1 MERFCDEYSG
11 GIWSFYTLSNG
22 GAFMAPDADSDDKW
36 HLFNSMNGNGA
47 QMSAE
52 AAGIAICLIEYSHHA
67 CRTECDAMT
76 EHYYR
81 LRDYAL
87 QHPEQSLI
95 PQAPALPLTAQ
106 RTVKRALTLLDRHL
120 RETGVAF
127 TSTQAAR
134 DWLKLKMAGLERE
147 EFMVL
152 YLNQQNQLIAHETLF
167 AGSISSTEV
176 HPREVVKRALY
187 FNAAAVI
194 LAHNHP
200 SGDTTPSQAD
210 KTITQRLV
218 QALQLVDIRVPDHL
232 IVGGTQILSFAEHGL
247 L

>member
-1 MERFCDEYSG
+1 M
-11 GIWSFYTLSNG
+11 
-22 GAFMAPDADSDDKW
+22 M
-36 HLFNSMNGNGA
+36 
-47 QMSAE
+47 
-52 AAGIAICLIEYSHHA
+52 
-67 CRTECDAMT
+67 
-76 EHYYR
+76 
-81 LRDYAL
+81 
-87 QHPEQSLI
+87 EQSLI
-95 PQAPALPLTAQ
+95 PQTPVLPLTAQ

-147 EFMVL
+147 EFMTL
-152 YLNQQNQLIAHETLF
+152 YLNQQTQLIAHETLF

-232 IVGGTQILSFAEHGL
+232 IVGGRQIYSFAEHGL

>member
-1 MERFCDEYSG
+1 M
-11 GIWSFYTLSNG
+11 
-22 GAFMAPDADSDDKW
+22 M
-36 HLFNSMNGNGA
+36 
-47 QMSAE
+47 
-52 AAGIAICLIEYSHHA
+52 
-67 CRTECDAMT
+67 
-76 EHYYR
+76 
-81 LRDYAL
+81 
-87 QHPEQSLI
+87 EQSLSPLSPI
-95 PQAPALPLTAQ
+95 LPLTAQ
-106 RTVKRALTLLDRHL
+106 RTIKRALTLLDRHL

-167 AGSISSTEV
+167 TGSISSTEV

-187 FNAAAVI
+187 FNAAAV
-194 LAHNHP
+194 LFAHNHP
-200 SGDTTPSQAD
+200 SGDITPSQAD

-232 IVGGTQILSFAEHGL
+232 IVGGRQIYSFAEHGL

>member
-1 MERFCDEYSG
+1 M
-11 GIWSFYTLSNG
+11 
-22 GAFMAPDADSDDKW
+22 M
-36 HLFNSMNGNGA
+36 
-47 QMSAE
+47 
-52 AAGIAICLIEYSHHA
+52 
-67 CRTECDAMT
+67 
-76 EHYYR
+76 
-81 LRDYAL
+81 
-87 QHPEQSLI
+87 EQSLI
-95 PQAPALPLTAQ
+95 PQTPVLPLTAQ

-152 YLNQQNQLIAHETLF
+152 YLNQQNQLIAHEILF

-218 QALQLVDIRVPDHL
+218 QALQLIDIRVPDHL

>member
-1 MERFCDEYSG
+1 M
-11 GIWSFYTLSNG
+11 
-22 GAFMAPDADSDDKW
+22 M
-36 HLFNSMNGNGA
+36 
-47 QMSAE
+47 
-52 AAGIAICLIEYSHHA
+52 
-67 CRTECDAMT
+67 
-76 EHYYR
+76 
-81 LRDYAL
+81 
-87 QHPEQSLI
+87 EQSLTQ
-95 PQAPALPLTAQ
+95 PAPALPLTAQ

-152 YLNQQNQLIAHETLF
+152 YLNQQNQLIAHEILF

-218 QALQLVDIRVPDHL
+218 QALQLIDIRVPDHL

>member
-1 MERFCDEYSG
+1 M
-11 GIWSFYTLSNG
+11 
-22 GAFMAPDADSDDKW
+22 M
-36 HLFNSMNGNGA
+36 
-47 QMSAE
+47 
-52 AAGIAICLIEYSHHA
+52 
-67 CRTECDAMT
+67 
-76 EHYYR
+76 
-81 LRDYAL
+81 
-87 QHPEQSLI
+87 EQSLTTLTSV
-95 PQAPALPLTAQ
+95 LPLSAQ
-106 RTVKRALTLLDRHL
+106 RTVQHALALLDRHL
-120 RETGVAF
+120 RKTGVAF

-152 YLNQQNQLIAHETLF
+152 YLNQQNQLITHETLF

-200 SGDTTPSQAD
+200 SGDITPSQAD

>member
-1 MERFCDEYSG
+1 M
-11 GIWSFYTLSNG
+11 
-22 GAFMAPDADSDDKW
+22 
-36 HLFNSMNGNGA
+36 
-47 QMSAE
+47 
-52 AAGIAICLIEYSHHA
+52 
-67 CRTECDAMT
+67 
-76 EHYYR
+76 
-81 LRDYAL
+81 
-87 QHPEQSLI
+87 
-95 PQAPALPLTAQ
+95 
-106 RTVKRALTLLDRHL
+106 
-120 RETGVAF
+120 AF

-176 HPREVVKRALY
+176 HPARWS
-187 FNAAAVI
+187 NAPCTSMRQQCYLRTTIPPVTS
-194 LAHNHP
+194 HP
-200 SGDTTPSQAD
+200 AGAD

-232 IVGGTQILSFAEHGL
+232 IVGGRQIYSFAEHGL

>member
-1 MERFCDEYSG
+1 M
-11 GIWSFYTLSNG
+11 
-22 GAFMAPDADSDDKW
+22 
-36 HLFNSMNGNGA
+36 
-47 QMSAE
+47 
-52 AAGIAICLIEYSHHA
+52 
-67 CRTECDAMT
+67 
-76 EHYYR
+76 
-81 LRDYAL
+81 
-87 QHPEQSLI
+87 EQSLT
-95 PQAPALPLTAQ
+95 PLAPVLPLSAQ
-106 RTVKRALTLLDRHL
+106 RTVQHALALLDRHL

-152 YLNQQNQLIAHETLF
+152 YLNQQNQLLAHETLF
-167 AGSISSTEV
+167 TGTINSTEV

-187 FNAAAVI
+187 FNAAAV
-194 LAHNHP
+194 LFAHNHP

-210 KTITQRLV
+210 KAVTQRLV

-232 IVGGTQILSFAEHGL
+232 IVGGTQRLSFAEHGL

>member
-1 MERFCDEYSG
+1 M
-11 GIWSFYTLSNG
+11 
-22 GAFMAPDADSDDKW
+22 
-36 HLFNSMNGNGA
+36 
-47 QMSAE
+47 
-52 AAGIAICLIEYSHHA
+52 
-67 CRTECDAMT
+67 
-76 EHYYR
+76 
-81 LRDYAL
+81 
-87 QHPEQSLI
+87 EQSISPL
-95 PQAPALPLTAQ
+95 APVLPLTVQ
-106 RTVKRALTLLDRHL
+106 RTVQHALALLDRHL

-134 DWLKLKMAGLERE
+134 DWLRLKMAGLERE

-200 SGDTTPSQAD
+200 SGETTPSQAD
-210 KTITQRLV
+210 KALAQRLV
-218 QALQLVDIRVPDHL
+218 QILQLVDIRVPDHL
-232 IVGGTQILSFAEHGL
+232 IVGGRQIYSFAEQGL

>member
-1 MERFCDEYSG
+1 M
-11 GIWSFYTLSNG
+11 
-22 GAFMAPDADSDDKW
+22 M
-36 HLFNSMNGNGA
+36 
-47 QMSAE
+47 
-52 AAGIAICLIEYSHHA
+52 
-67 CRTECDAMT
+67 
-76 EHYYR
+76 
-81 LRDYAL
+81 
-87 QHPEQSLI
+87 EQSII
-95 PQAPALPLTAQ
+95 PLTPALPLTAQ

-167 AGSISSTEV
+167 AGYISSTEV

-187 FNAAAVI
+187 FNEEAVI

-200 SGDTTPSQAD
+200 SCDTTPSQAD

>member
-1 MERFCDEYSG
+1 M
-11 GIWSFYTLSNG
+11 
-22 GAFMAPDADSDDKW
+22 M
-36 HLFNSMNGNGA
+36 
-47 QMSAE
+47 
-52 AAGIAICLIEYSHHA
+52 
-67 CRTECDAMT
+67 
-76 EHYYR
+76 
-81 LRDYAL
+81 
-87 QHPEQSLI
+87 EQSLT
-95 PQAPALPLTAQ
+95 PLAPVLPLSAQ
-106 RTVKRALTLLDRHL
+106 RTVQHALALLDRYL
-120 RETGVAF
+120 RETGLAF

-134 DWLKLKMAGLERE
+134 DWLRLKMAGLERE

-187 FNAAAVI
+187 FNAAAV
-194 LAHNHP
+194 LFAHNHP

-210 KTITQRLV
+210 KAVTQRLV

>member
-1 MERFCDEYSG
+1 M
-11 GIWSFYTLSNG
+11 
-22 GAFMAPDADSDDKW
+22 M
-36 HLFNSMNGNGA
+36 
-47 QMSAE
+47 
-52 AAGIAICLIEYSHHA
+52 
-67 CRTECDAMT
+67 
-76 EHYYR
+76 
-81 LRDYAL
+81 
-87 QHPEQSLI
+87 EQSLI
-95 PQAPALPLTAQ
+95 PLTPALPLTAQ
-106 RTVKRALTLLDRHL
+106 RTVKRALTLLDQHL

-127 TSTQAAR
+127 TSTQVAR

-147 EFMVL
+147 EFMAL

-167 AGSISSTEV
+167 TGSISCTEV
-176 HPREVVKRALY
+176 HPREVVKRALH

-200 SGDTTPSQAD
+200 SGDTSPSQAD
-210 KTITQRLV
+210 MTITQRLV

>member
-1 MERFCDEYSG
+1 M
-11 GIWSFYTLSNG
+11 
-22 GAFMAPDADSDDKW
+22 M
-36 HLFNSMNGNGA
+36 
-47 QMSAE
+47 
-52 AAGIAICLIEYSHHA
+52 
-67 CRTECDAMT
+67 
-76 EHYYR
+76 
-81 LRDYAL
+81 
-87 QHPEQSLI
+87 EQSLT
-95 PQAPALPLTAQ
+95 PLAPLLSVSAQ

-134 DWLKLKMAGLERE
+134 DWLRLKMAGLERE

-152 YLNQQNQLIAHETLF
+152 YLNQQNQLIAYETLF
-167 AGSISSTEV
+167 TGTINSTEV

-187 FNAAAVI
+187 FNAASV
-194 LAHNHP
+194 LFAHNHP

-210 KTITQRLV
+210 KAVTQRLV

>member
-1 MERFCDEYSG
+1 M
-11 GIWSFYTLSNG
+11 
-22 GAFMAPDADSDDKW
+22 
-36 HLFNSMNGNGA
+36 
-47 QMSAE
+47 
-52 AAGIAICLIEYSHHA
+52 
-67 CRTECDAMT
+67 
-76 EHYYR
+76 
-81 LRDYAL
+81 
-87 QHPEQSLI
+87 EQSMSPL
-95 PQAPALPLTAQ
+95 APVLPLTAQ

-167 AGSISSTEV
+167 TGSISSTEV

-200 SGDTTPSQAD
+200 SGDITPSQAD
-210 KTITQRLV
+210 KAITQRLV

-232 IVGGTQILSFAEHGL
+232 IVGGTQKLSLAEHGL

>member
-1 MERFCDEYSG
+1 M
-11 GIWSFYTLSNG
+11 
-22 GAFMAPDADSDDKW
+22 M
-36 HLFNSMNGNGA
+36 
-47 QMSAE
+47 
-52 AAGIAICLIEYSHHA
+52 
-67 CRTECDAMT
+67 
-76 EHYYR
+76 
-81 LRDYAL
+81 
-87 QHPEQSLI
+87 EQSLI
-95 PQAPALPLTAQ
+95 PLTPALPLTAQ

-176 HPREVVKRALY
+176 HPREVVKRALF

-200 SGDTTPSQAD
+200 S
-210 KTITQRLV
+210 
-218 QALQLVDIRVPDHL
+218 
-232 IVGGTQILSFAEHGL
+232 
-247 L
+247 

>member
-1 MERFCDEYSG
+1 M
-11 GIWSFYTLSNG
+11 
-22 GAFMAPDADSDDKW
+22 M
-36 HLFNSMNGNGA
+36 
-47 QMSAE
+47 
-52 AAGIAICLIEYSHHA
+52 
-67 CRTECDAMT
+67 
-76 EHYYR
+76 
-81 LRDYAL
+81 
-87 QHPEQSLI
+87 EQSLI
-95 PQAPALPLTAQ
+95 PPAPALPLTAQ

-152 YLNQQNQLIAHETLF
+152 YLNQQNQLIAHEILF

-187 FNAAAVI
+187 FNAAVVI

-218 QALQLVDIRVPDHL
+218 QALQLIDIRVPDHL
-232 IVGGTQILSFAEHGL
+232 IVGGRQIYSFAEHGL

>member
-1 MERFCDEYSG
+1 M
-11 GIWSFYTLSNG
+11 
-22 GAFMAPDADSDDKW
+22 M
-36 HLFNSMNGNGA
+36 
-47 QMSAE
+47 
-52 AAGIAICLIEYSHHA
+52 
-67 CRTECDAMT
+67 
-76 EHYYR
+76 
-81 LRDYAL
+81 
-87 QHPEQSLI
+87 EQSLI
-95 PQAPALPLTAQ
+95 PLTPVLPLTAQ

-127 TSTQAAR
+127 TSTQAAS

-147 EFMVL
+147 EFMVM
-152 YLNQQNQLIAHETLF
+152 YLNQQNQLIAYETLF

-200 SGDTTPSQAD
+200 SGNIIPSQAD

-218 QALQLVDIRVPDHL
+218 KALHLVDIRVPDHL

>member
-1 MERFCDEYSG
+1 M
-11 GIWSFYTLSNG
+11 
-22 GAFMAPDADSDDKW
+22 M
-36 HLFNSMNGNGA
+36 
-47 QMSAE
+47 
-52 AAGIAICLIEYSHHA
+52 
-67 CRTECDAMT
+67 
-76 EHYYR
+76 
-81 LRDYAL
+81 
-87 QHPEQSLI
+87 EQSLT
-95 PQAPALPLTAQ
+95 PLAPVLPLSAQ
-106 RTVKRALTLLDRHL
+106 RTVQHALALLDRHL

-134 DWLKLKMAGLERE
+134 DWLRLKMAGLERE

-152 YLNQQNQLIAHETLF
+152 YLNQQNQLIAYETLF
-167 AGSISSTEV
+167 TGTINSTEV

-187 FNAAAVI
+187 FNAAAV
-194 LAHNHP
+194 LFAHNHP

-210 KTITQRLV
+210 KAVTQRLV

>member
-1 MERFCDEYSG
+1 M
-11 GIWSFYTLSNG
+11 
-22 GAFMAPDADSDDKW
+22 M
-36 HLFNSMNGNGA
+36 
-47 QMSAE
+47 
-52 AAGIAICLIEYSHHA
+52 
-67 CRTECDAMT
+67 
-76 EHYYR
+76 
-81 LRDYAL
+81 
-87 QHPEQSLI
+87 EQSLT
-95 PQAPALPLTAQ
+95 PLAPVLPLSAQ
-106 RTVKRALTLLDRHL
+106 RTVQHALALLDRHL

-147 EFMVL
+147 VFMVL
-152 YLNQQNQLIAHETLF
+152 YLNQQNQLLAHETLF
-167 AGSISSTEV
+167 TGTINSTEV

-187 FNAAAVI
+187 FNAAAV
-194 LAHNHP
+194 LFAHNHP

-210 KTITQRLV
+210 KAVTQRLV

>member
-1 MERFCDEYSG
+1 M
-11 GIWSFYTLSNG
+11 
-22 GAFMAPDADSDDKW
+22 
-36 HLFNSMNGNGA
+36 
-47 QMSAE
+47 
-52 AAGIAICLIEYSHHA
+52 
-67 CRTECDAMT
+67 
-76 EHYYR
+76 
-81 LRDYAL
+81 
-87 QHPEQSLI
+87 EQSLI
-95 PQAPALPLTAQ
+95 PLTPVLPLTAQ

-147 EFMVL
+147 EFMAL

-167 AGSISSTEV
+167 TGSISSTEV

-200 SGDTTPSQAD
+200 SGDITPSQAD
-210 KTITQRLV
+210 KVITQRLV
-218 QALQLVDIRVPDHL
+218 QALALVDIRVPDHL
-232 IVGGTQILSFAEHGL
+232 IVGGNQILSFAEHGL